1 MAESVLKSP
10 AVLKFDTDFFTK
22 SSLKPEGVVD
32 TGVCGDIVVASLL
45 DKPEWKFIV
54 KKFSLLDEERVP
66 RNKTIFNREVKFM
79 QSVRHPF
86 LVKCVYAAECPGY
99 LAICMKYYY
108 SRTLNF
114 HVGNIDLSLS
124 EQCVVQVACALRYLH
139 KNNLVH
145 LDVKLDN
152 VFVDGQHN
160 AILGDFGLALEM
172 PAGQQTLKARNIG
185 GTVGYFAPEMMKA
198 AAVTE
203 IDPYKLDCYSLGV
216 VFWSLVFER
225 GPEEDVNYYFETR
238 KKRDLQENIRDM
250 LLRLLERDPARRV
263 TIADFLRRVRRD
275 SIYRNIIDTN

>member
-10 AVLKFDTDFFTK
+10 AVLKFDSDFFTK

-32 TGVCGDIVVASLL
+32 TGMCGDIVVASLL

-54 KKFSLLDEERVP
+54 KKFSLLDEERV
-66 RNKTIFNREVKFM
+66 KFM

-86 LVKCVYAAECPGY
+86 LVKCVYAAECPCY

-108 SRTLNF
+108 RRTLNF

-152 VFVDGQHN
+152 VFVDGEHN

-198 AAVTE
+198 AAETE
-203 IDPYKLDCYSLGV
+203 IDPYKLDCYSLSV

-238 KKRDLQENIRDM
+238 KKRDLQEHIR
-250 LLRLLERDPARRV
+250 
-263 TIADFLRRVRRD
+263 
-275 SIYRNIIDTN
+275 